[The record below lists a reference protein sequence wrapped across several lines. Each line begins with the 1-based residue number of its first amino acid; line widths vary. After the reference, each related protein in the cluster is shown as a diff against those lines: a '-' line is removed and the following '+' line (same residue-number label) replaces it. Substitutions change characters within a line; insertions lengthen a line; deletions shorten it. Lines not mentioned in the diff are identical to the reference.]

1 MRLSLTAKV
10 LLFVIVPL
18 VAQMILLAFLASLE
32 SSAEKALEASVRHRR
47 IADGINDITNEL
59 FELHKLYRT
68 LGDMKKISMD
78 DAITRRHIEKLKS
91 DFASLKKL
99 ARAQPE
105 VLDAVLKSEKTVNN
119 TITAFRSIQL
129 DLHALHTPIG
139 TANRANLLQKF
150 RRTARQDA
158 IFENLRQV
166 GLEQRR
172 LSDDAPEEQAAFR
185 QRAYSVMIGMGVLNL
200 CIGIMLSL
208 FLTRGITSRL
218 KKVNE
223 NTFKLASGLPLNE
236 MIEGSD
242 EIAQLDQ
249 VFHEMAAEIREAA
262 RKQSAMIDNAR
273 DFICTLD
280 NQGRF
285 IAANPA
291 SREML
296 DIQPED
302 LLGKHF
308 IDLVTTRE
316 AARALGFLE
325 ELKAGNNPDPLDL
338 EMKTS
343 SGESIE
349 TLWSAHWSREEGSLF
364 CVIHDT
370 TERRRA
376 EKLKQEVMA
385 MITHDLR
392 TPLSVVSNV
401 LSMLEEGVN
410 GSLSEKSQRYV
421 TMARRNSDRMISLV
435 NDLLDVEKIK
445 SGMVTLDI
453 GTVSLDEA
461 FEECEAI
468 CAGYAE
474 EQMVELVF
482 KTSGITIQADG
493 KRLDRVLA
501 NLVSNAIKFSP
512 EGKTVTVSAEDNAD
526 SVRIKVEDEGPGI
539 PESMRESVFER
550 FQQVSGS
557 ATAGKGGSGLGLA
570 ICKGIVE
577 LHGGKIWVEGKSTGS
592 IFVFSLPPGSRAS

>member
-32 SSAEKALEASVRHRR
+32 NSAERALEASVRHRR
-47 IADGINDITNEL
+47 IADGINDITNEI
-59 FELHKLYRT
+59 FELHKLYRSAA
-68 LGDMKKISMD
+68 DMEKLSMD
-78 DAITRRHIEKLKS
+78 NEICKRHFEKLRS
-91 DFASLKKL
+91 DFVSLKKL

-105 VLDAVLKSEKTVNN
+105 VLDAVLKSEKAVND

-129 DLHALHTPIG
+129 DLMAMHPPIG
-139 TANRANLLQKF
+139 SADRFNLVRKF

-158 IFENLRQV
+158 VFQNLIQV
-166 GLEQRR
+166 GMEQRR
-172 LSDDAPEEQAAFR
+172 LSEEAPEEQAIFR
-185 QRAYSVMIGMGVLNL
+185 QHAYSVMLGMGVLNL

-208 FLTRGITSRL
+208 FLTRGITTRL

-249 VFHEMAAEIREAA
+249 VFHKMAVEMKEAA

-280 NQGRF
+280 DQGRF

-291 SREML
+291 SQEL
-296 DIQPED
+296 FQIPPED

-308 IDLVTTRE
+308 IDLVADNDAT
-316 AARALGFLE
+316 RALTFLE

-338 EMKTS
+338 EMKTGT
-343 SGESIE
+343 GETIE
-349 TLWSAHWSREEGSLF
+349 TLWSAHWSQEEGSLF

-401 LSMLEEGVN
+401 LTMLEDGVH
-410 GSLSEKSQRYV
+410 GDLAEKGRRYV
-421 TMARRNSDRMISLV
+421 MMARRNSERMISLV
-435 NDLLDVEKIK
+435 NDLLDVDKIK

-453 GTVSLDEA
+453 GTVELDES
-461 FEECEAI
+461 FGECEAI

-474 EQMVELVF
+474 EQKVELLF
-482 KTSGITIQADG
+482 KPSGITIQADS

-501 NLVSNAIKFSP
+501 NLVSNAVKFSP
-512 EGKTVTVSAEDNAD
+512 EGKTVTVSAEMKAD
-526 SVRIKVEDEGPGI
+526 SVHIKVEDEGPGI
-539 PESMRESVFER
+539 PEDMRESVFER
-550 FQQVSGS
+550 FQQVSGA
-557 ATAGKGGSGLGLA
+557 ATDGKGGSGLGLA

-577 LHGGKIWVEGKSTGS
+577 LHGGKVWVEGKSTGS
-592 IFVFSLPPGSRAS
+592 VFVFSLPVSSSAS